1 MTEKKRKHVILLVM
15 ILFLAGI
22 VITAGCKQKTEAQND
37 ENNTPSKTSN
47 PDNGGTPTR
56 SMKDIIASNHY
67 WTPILQSWYGKKAPD
82 FTVKDLEGK
91 EHKPSDYRGKNIVL
105 VIWAPWCP
113 PCIAEIPH
121 LISLQNIMGREK
133 LVVLGLSFFDPRNS
147 LEDIKNFVKQNS
159 RINYPVFPID
169 PYSVPGPYNEAE
181 YLPSGFFIDPEG
193 KFKLITQGPTMLEDL
208 KAIVLA
214 ESP

>member
-1 MTEKKRKHVILLVM
+1 MTEKKRKLVIQLVM

-22 VITAGCKQKTEAQND
+22 VIMAGCKQKKAQND
-37 ENNTPSKTSN
+37 EKTPSKASN
-47 PDNGGTPTR
+47 PDSGETPTR

-67 WTPILQSWYGKKAPD
+67 WTPIFESWYGKKAPD

-91 EHKPSDYRGKNIVL
+91 EHKLSDYRGKNVAVI
-105 VIWAPWCP
+105 IWATWCP
-113 PCIAEIPH
+113 PCIAEIPN
-121 LISLQNIMGREK
+121 LINLQNIMGREK
-133 LVVLGLSFFDPRNS
+133 LAVLGVSFFDPRNS

-159 RINYPVFPID
+159 RINYPVFPTD
-169 PYSVPGPYNEAE
+169 PYSVPGPYNETE

-193 KFKLITQGPTMLEDL
+193 KFKLIIEGSTTLEDL

-214 ESP
+214 ESTK